1 MIRLQYGNLRIYPL
15 FFSLNFGFCM
25 VKALELLWSRLGFV
39 FSNGKAWKGKG
50 TWTPLHIYIE
60 AAKIGT
66 VFGTKRKREKEISLM
81 EFRETS
87 LESLDCDNPN
97 FRNWYFMRTIALILI
112 ILLLLFFLQ
121 FISF

>member
-1 MIRLQYGNLRIYPL
+1 
-15 FFSLNFGFCM
+15 M

-66 VFGTKRKREKEISLM
+66 VFGTKRKREKEISLL

-87 LESLDCDNPN
+87 LDCDNPSSE
-97 FRNWYFMRTIALILI
+97 IGIL
-112 ILLLLFFLQ
+112 
-121 FISF
+121 

>member
-66 VFGTKRKREKEISLM
+66 VIGTKRKREKEIPLM